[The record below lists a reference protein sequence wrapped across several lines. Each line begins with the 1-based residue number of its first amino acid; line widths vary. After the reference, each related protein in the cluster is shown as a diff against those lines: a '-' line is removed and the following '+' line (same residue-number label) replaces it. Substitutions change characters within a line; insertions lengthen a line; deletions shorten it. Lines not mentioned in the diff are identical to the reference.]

1 MRRNVAMF
9 GAIAGAVVLVI
20 TMIVAMPLAGAAP
33 GNQFGRPGPGNG
45 AGPFRTPFAGP
56 SQTVCGTAGAGFASC
71 FVQVLQPG
79 STTQQVPQVNGSAPA
94 ASPNSAGGSPGA
106 TVATP
111 SGLSPS
117 TIDSVYGFSVATN
130 GGAGKTIAIVDAYDD
145 PGASSDLNAFSQQW
159 GLPQCTTSNPCFTK
173 VNQSGGA
180 SYPGGNSSWDL
191 EISLDIEWAHAL
203 APASTI
209 LLVEANSN
217 SFADLTAAEQYAG
230 AHADYVSN
238 SWGGS
243 EFSGETTYDSAF
255 TAPAGRNVSYFV
267 ATGDTGGAVEYPSTS
282 PNVVAVGGTSL
293 LFSTSG
299 TFSAEN
305 AWSGGG
311 GGCSTVEAAPST
323 QSSFSQYAQVGCNG
337 RRSTPDVSLD
347 ADPGSGVAVYDST
360 PYSGSS
366 GWWTVGGTSA
376 STPMW
381 AAESAVLGSA
391 VNSATVYS
399 AAIPF
404 RDILAGGNGHSTLT
418 GYDLATGRG
427 SWAYTPGP
435 STSLSAAL
443 ASGNVALT
451 WTAPTGAVPTSYS
464 VYRSTTSGAETLLAS
479 GVGTPSFTTAPP
491 PAGTTYYYEVQ
502 AVDGAGTGPF
512 SNEASIS
519 GSSPPPTTTT
529 TVPRTTTTTTTV
541 AHPPTASFTK
551 SCSRASCT
559 FTSTS
564 KDTGGTITQ
573 YAWSGGNG
581 ISGTASRI
589 SHVFTAGGTFSVQLM
604 VTDSRKLTATVTNKV
619 TCSSTFGRLTCS

>member
-1 MRRNVAMF
+1 
-9 GAIAGAVVLVI
+9 
-20 TMIVAMPLAGAAP
+20 
-33 GNQFGRPGPGNG
+33 
-45 AGPFRTPFAGP
+45 
-56 SQTVCGTAGAGFASC
+56 
-71 FVQVLQPG
+71 
-79 STTQQVPQVNGSAPA
+79 
-94 ASPNSAGGSPGA
+94 
-106 TVATP
+106 VATP

-117 TIDSVYGFSVATN
+117 TIDSVYGFSTSTKS
-130 GGAGKTIAIVDAYDD
+130 GAGKTIAIVDAYDD
-145 PGASSDLNAFSQQW
+145 PNAAGDLNAFSQQW
-159 GLPQCTTSNPCFTK
+159 GLPQCNSSNPCFSK
-173 VNQSGGA
+173 VNQAGA
-180 SYPGGNSSWDL
+180 TTYPAGNSSWDL
-191 EISLDIEWAHAL
+191 EMSLDIEWAHAL
-203 APASTI
+203 APAATI

-217 SFADLTAAEQYAG
+217 SFADLTAAEKYAG

-243 EFSGETTYDSAF
+243 EFSGETAYDSAF
-255 TAPAGRNVSYFV
+255 TAPSGRKVSYFA

-305 AWSGGG
+305 TWSSGG
-311 GGCSTVEAAPST
+311 GGCSTVEAAPSI
-323 QSSFSQYAQVGCNG
+323 QSSFSQYAQAGCNG
-337 RRSTPDVSLD
+337 RRSTPDVALD

-381 AAESAVLGSA
+381 AAESAVLGST
-391 VNSATVYS
+391 VNVATVYS
-399 AAIPF
+399 TTIPF
-404 RDILAGGNGHSTLT
+404 RDVISGSNGHSALI

-451 WTAPTGAVPTSYS
+451 WTAPSGAPPTSYS
-464 VYRSTTSGAETLLAS
+464 VYRSTTSGTETVLAS
-479 GVGTPSFTTAPP
+479 GIKTASFTTTPP
-491 PAGTTYYYEVQ
+491 PSGTTYYYKVQ
-502 AVDGAGTGPF
+502 AVDAAGAGPF

-519 GSSPPPTTTT
+519 SSSPPPTTTT
-529 TVPRTTTTTTTV
+529 VPRTTTTTTVPKTTTTTTVPRTTTTTTVPRTTTTTTV

-551 SCSRASCT
+551 GCSQASCT

-564 KDTGGTITQ
+564 KDTGGTITT

-581 ISGTASRI
+581 ISGTASTI
-589 SHVFTAGGTFSVQLM
+589 SHTFTTGGTFSVQLT
-604 VTDSRKLTATVTNKV
+604 VTDSRQLTATVTNQV
-619 TCSSTFGRLTCS
+619 TCSFSGRLTCS

>member
-1 MRRNVAMF
+1 
-9 GAIAGAVVLVI
+9 
-20 TMIVAMPLAGAAP
+20 
-33 GNQFGRPGPGNG
+33 
-45 AGPFRTPFAGP
+45 
-56 SQTVCGTAGAGFASC
+56 
-71 FVQVLQPG
+71 
-79 STTQQVPQVNGSAPA
+79 
-94 ASPNSAGGSPGA
+94 
-106 TVATP
+106 VATP

-117 TIDSVYGFSVATN
+117 TIDSVYGFSTSTKS
-130 GGAGKTIAIVDAYDD
+130 GAGKTIAIVDAYDD
-145 PGASSDLNAFSQQW
+145 PNAAGDLNAFSQQW
-159 GLPQCTTSNPCFTK
+159 GLPQCNTSNPCFSK
-173 VNQSGGA
+173 VNQAGA
-180 SYPGGNSSWDL
+180 TTYPAGNSSWDL
-191 EISLDIEWAHAL
+191 EMSLDIEWAHAL
-203 APASTI
+203 APDATI

-217 SFADLTAAEQYAG
+217 SFADLTAAEKYAG

-243 EFSGETTYDSAF
+243 EFSGETAYDSAF
-255 TAPAGRNVSYFV
+255 TAPSGRKVSYFA

-305 AWSGGG
+305 TWSSGG
-311 GGCSTVEAAPST
+311 GGCSTVEAAPSI
-323 QSSFSQYAQVGCNG
+323 QSSFSQYAQAGCNG
-337 RRSTPDVSLD
+337 RRSTPDVALD

-381 AAESAVLGSA
+381 AAESAVLGST
-391 VNSATVYS
+391 VNVATVYS
-399 AAIPF
+399 TTIPF
-404 RDILAGGNGHSTLT
+404 RDVISGSNGHSALI

-451 WTAPTGAVPTSYS
+451 WTAPSGAPPTSYS
-464 VYRSTTSGAETLLAS
+464 VYRSTTSGTETVLAS
-479 GVGTPSFTTAPP
+479 GIKTASFTTTPP
-491 PAGTTYYYEVQ
+491 PSGTTYYYKVQ
-502 AVDGAGTGPF
+502 AVDAAGAGPF

-519 GSSPPPTTTT
+519 SSSPPPTTTMVPRTTTTTTVPKTTTTT
-529 TVPRTTTTTTTV
+529 TVPRTTTTTTV

-551 SCSRASCT
+551 GCSQASCT

-564 KDTGGTITQ
+564 KDTGGTITT

-581 ISGTASRI
+581 ISGTASTI
-589 SHVFTAGGTFSVQLM
+589 SHTFTTGGTFSVQLT
-604 VTDSRKLTATVTNKV
+604 VTDSRQLTATVTNQV
-619 TCSSTFGRLTCS
+619 TCSFSGRLTCS